1 MEQHST
7 PRRPENSW
15 TACSVCVLDSAASS
29 ELQIA
34 PGGVRG
40 RRGPNRL
47 LLLPHTPGA
56 TLGTLLCACSER
68 STRASRQEAVWWGA
82 TLREGD
88 AAFSLSGKLFLSGA
102 GLLTGVLGVG
112 CSLLGLQL
120 GTYQGVISR
129 GKWDR
134 HAAVPEKGAALGP
147 ISVSAP
153 RTEAMCRSLF
163 KHRGQSS
170 EQRAPW
176 IHPSNL
182 WCK

>member
-56 TLGTLLCACSER
+56 TLGTLLCACSKR

-102 GLLTGVLGVG
+102 GLLTGVLGIFRPHPG
-112 CSLLGLQL
+112 KGGSWGWLLAAGSS
-120 GTYQGVISR
+120 T
-129 GKWDR
+129 WDLS
-134 HAAVPEKGAALGP
+134 G
-147 ISVSAP
+147 
-153 RTEAMCRSLF
+153 
-163 KHRGQSS
+163 
-170 EQRAPW
+170 
-176 IHPSNL
+176 SN
-182 WCK
+182 